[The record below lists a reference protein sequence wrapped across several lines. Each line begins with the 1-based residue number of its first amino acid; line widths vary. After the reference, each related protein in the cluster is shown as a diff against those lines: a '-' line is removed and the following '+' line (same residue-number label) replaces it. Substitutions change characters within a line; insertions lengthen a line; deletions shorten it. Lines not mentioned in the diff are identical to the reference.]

1 MDLDRRKFFQVMGVG
16 AAASASLV
24 NDVVKFGEVAEAAVT
39 IDPLPVATVA
49 SANFVTDDIISFFN
63 NKLPDEVLEKYKEFN
78 RDPEV
83 WRKKVGN

>member
-1 MDLDRRKFFQVMGVG
+1 MGVG
-16 AAASASLV
+16 AVAGASLV

-39 IDPLPVATVA
+39 IDPFPVATVA

-63 NKLPDEVLEKYKEFN
+63 NKLPNEVLEKYKEFN